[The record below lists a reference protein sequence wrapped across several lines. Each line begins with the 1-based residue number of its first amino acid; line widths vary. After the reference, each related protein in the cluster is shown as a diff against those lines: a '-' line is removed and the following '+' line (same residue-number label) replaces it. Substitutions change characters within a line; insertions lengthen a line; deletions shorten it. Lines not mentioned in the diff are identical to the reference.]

1 MTFYIDGPNAH
12 ELMPV
17 DKVFKKRIVE
27 GVEAIVAERAIDAD
41 ESGEQAENRSRRRGA
56 VESYRAVDALPRAQ
70 GEVVA
75 AQVMSAPVVV
85 VSSDATV
92 SEALALFRTEQIRHL
107 PVVSPDGALAGMV
120 SERDVLRHLGGV
132 TDNYQRQMRHGSNEK
147 VGVLMQSPV
156 LTASADTDVRHI
168 ARLFVEQRV
177 GALPIVADG
186 ELKGIIARSDVLKAV
201 MRYFV
206 LELWV

>member
-27 GVEAIVAERAIDAD
+27 GVEAIDAD
-41 ESGEQAENRSRRRGA
+41 ESGEQAENRSRRRGG

-75 AQVMSAPVVV
+75 AQVMSTPVVV